1 MENGWTE
8 KLEALDAERI
18 ELGKALGWLT
28 EAAEP
33 YEADQSYGDDDRVGL
48 VQPITKKEGQE
59 LCDALKNARKVFLA
73 WPKKEER

>member
-33 YEADQSYGDDDRVGL
+33 YEA
-48 VQPITKKEGQE
+48 
-59 LCDALKNARKVFLA
+59 LKNARKVFLA
-73 WPKKEER
+73 WPQKEEG

>member
-1 MENGWTE
+1 MTNEWTK

-33 YEADQSYGDDDRVGL
+33 YEDKSEY
-48 VQPITKKEGQE
+48 
-59 LCDALKNARKVFLA
+59 LCEALKNARKVFLA
-73 WPKKEER
+73 WPQKEEG